1 MSKAVIIM
9 GSKADLEWATRISD
23 SLKRFDVEPVLY
35 VASAHKV
42 PLECYNI
49 IKEEEKSNPVFITIA
64 GLSNAL
70 SGFSDAQTHSPVI
83 ACPPA
88 SNSFAGA
95 DVYSSLRM
103 PSGVAPL
110 VILNPENAALAAA
123 KILGISNE
131 NVRNKVIEFQEN
143 QRQKLK
149 DDNASLA

>member
-1 MSKAVIIM
+1 MSKVVIIM
-9 GSKADLEWATRISD
+9 GSKADLDWATRIAD
-23 SLKRFDVEPVLY
+23 SLKRFEAEPVLY

-49 IKEEEKSNPVFITIA
+49 IKEEEKENPVFITIA

-83 ACPPA
+83 ACPPT
-88 SNSFAGA
+88 SSTFAGA

-131 NVRNKVIEFQEN
+131 NVREKVVEFQEN